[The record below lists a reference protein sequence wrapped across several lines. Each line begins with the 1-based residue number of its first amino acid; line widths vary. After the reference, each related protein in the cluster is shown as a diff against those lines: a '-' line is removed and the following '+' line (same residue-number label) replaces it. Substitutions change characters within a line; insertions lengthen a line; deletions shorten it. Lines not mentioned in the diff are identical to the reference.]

1 MKQKKQKQPLSKTF
15 KKIATNKVLYIMLV
29 PCMIY
34 TFIFSYYPLTGW
46 IMAFENYKPA
56 KGYWGSKFVGFD
68 QFRFLFED
76 IEFWRSMRNTLAM
89 SVSDTEYLGNQC
101 DESDI

>member
-56 KGYWGSKFVGFD
+56 KGYWGSK
-68 QFRFLFED
+68 
-76 IEFWRSMRNTLAM
+76 
-89 SVSDTEYLGNQC
+89 SVSIFIRRYRILEKYAKYIGYVR